1 MPKKS
6 GVIKVKLLMGNEAM
20 ALGAIHAGVDVVT
33 GYPGTPSSEV
43 LEYIAMNNKSKDIYI
58 EWSVN
63 EKVAMEVAAGASYGG
78 KRTLVTMKQV
88 GLNVASDPL
97 MNLAYIGVGAGLVV
111 LVADD
116 PGPISSQTEQ
126 DTRAFGNF
134 SKVPVLDPST
144 PEEAYRLIIKAFDLS
159 EKYNTPVIIRPTT
172 RICHGSVSFNPDY
185 VHVPGKQKPFEKD
198 PRWVIFPKLSYEA
211 HLRIE
216 KRNPII
222 SDEFSNWSEN
232 IVIGSGKLGIISHG
246 INHAYTMENLQ
257 NIDQSEFKYLKLTTA
272 YPFPDKLIVDFI
284 KSVDSVLVIE
294 ELSPYIENEVL
305 RVCGKYH
312 LNTEVYGKNT
322 GDIQSAGEN
331 SVEIVGSAINKY
343 LGKEEKTRNN
353 KKLEVPVRPPVLC
366 AGCPHRGAFYYIK
379 TAMKGKKAV
388 FSGDIGCYT
397 LGNAKPLE
405 MVDTCLCMGAGITI
419 SQGLKISDDSI
430 INFAFIG
437 DSTFFHSGLTGV
449 VNAVYNN
456 TDLILVVL
464 DNGTTAMTGKQ
475 PHPGTGITM
484 MQEFHKKIDIPNL
497 LTSLGVERV
506 EVLNPFEESCTDK
519 ITDIAEGSGVRALV
533 FKSPCIKLFKAEK
546 IYSISNE
553 CIGCKKCARELG
565 CPALI
570 KDGDKMK
577 IDKTLCYGCG
587 ICMPI
592 CPVHAISEVV

>member
-1 MPKKS
+1 
-6 GVIKVKLLMGNEAM
+6 MGNEAM
-20 ALGAIHAGVDVVT
+20 ALGAIHAGVSVVT

-172 RICHGSVSFNPDY
+172 RICHGSVSFNPDH

-232 IVIGSGKLGIISHG
+232 IVIGNGKLGIISHG

-272 YPFPDKLIVDFI
+272 YPFPDQLIVDFI

-322 GDIQSAGEN
+322 GNIQSAGEN

-353 KKLEVPVRPPVLC
+353 KELEVPVRPPVLC

-379 TAMKGKKAV
+379 TAMSGKKAV

-419 SQGLKISDDSI
+419 SQGLKRSDDSI

-519 ITDIAEGSGVRALV
+519 IMDIAEGSGVRALV
-533 FKSPCIKLFKAEK
+533 FESPCIKLFKAEK
-546 IYSISNE
+546 IYSISKE

-570 KDGDKMK
+570 KEGSKMK
-577 IDKTLCYGCG
+577 IDRNLCYGCG

-592 CPVHAISEVV
+592 CPVNAISEVV